1 MAGHIQ
7 GVARGQGALLPAHL
21 DDYIAADHVAR
32 VISAFVDRI
41 DLAALDFRAAQTEA
55 TGRPPYHPGDLLKL
69 YLYGYFHGCQSSRRL
84 EAECRR
90 NIEVKW
96 LLGDL
101 RPDFCTIAKFRRE
114 NAGAI
119 VAVCAAFVQFCRQQ
133 GLLASRVAVIDGT
146 KIRAAVSPR
155 RVAWKSK
162 VQASLKEIRE
172 QIGKYLAALDAADKA
187 ESNEPSQLEQAA
199 WARQALERLRGR
211 EGRLGALLQ
220 AIAAGGRD
228 ALVRGETEARP
239 MTCNGKSVGPA
250 YNVQTAVSPDTHLI
264 LHFQV
269 TQDGNDRQQLAPMAE
284 AAQQVLGLQPAPPAA
299 DTAASPQQQMPD
311 PTPDP
316 TSAPDS
322 AEPLQVLADSG
333 YSNGEHAAR
342 CEALGIVPCAP
353 PVRAVNSKG
362 LFDRTSFVFD
372 AASNTYVCPAGERM
386 HLKQTRADDKLD
398 TYRARS
404 CATCALKPQC
414 TTSDVRTV
422 TRSWYEPEL
431 ERMAQRIK
439 NDPSLMQRRKATVE
453 HPFGTIKTKFGG
465 RFLTRG
471 LVRTSAEM
479 ALQVLSYNFGRILK
493 LRGAENL
500 LAALA

>member
-1 MAGHIQ
+1 MAGHIR
-7 GVARGQGALLPAHL
+7 GVARGQGALFPAHL
-21 DDYIAADHVAR
+21 DDYIAADHVVR

-41 DLAALDFRAAQTEA
+41 DLAALDFRSVHAEA

-69 YLYGYFHGCQSSRRL
+69 YLYGYFNCCQSSRRL

-114 NAGAI
+114 NARAV
-119 VAVCAAFVQFCRQQ
+119 VAVCAVFIQFCRQE
-133 GLLASRVAVIDGT
+133 GLLASRVVVIDGT
-146 KIRAAVSPR
+146 KIRAVASPR
-155 RVAWKSK
+155 RVIWKSK

-187 ESNEPSQLEQAA
+187 EGNQPSASEQAA
-199 WARQALERLRGR
+199 WARVALERLRRR
-211 EGRLGALLQ
+211 EVLKEALLQ
-220 AIAAGGRD
+220 AIADGNRD
-228 ALVRGETEARP
+228 ALVPGEVEARP
-239 MTCNGKSVGPA
+239 MVCNGKSVGPA

-284 AAQQVLGLQPAPPAA
+284 AVQQVLGLQPTPSA
-299 DTAASPQQQMPD
+299 DDTSTSPKEQTSD
-311 PTPDP
+311 PTP
-316 TSAPDS
+316 APDS

-333 YSNGEHAAR
+333 YSSGEHAAR

-372 AASNTYVCPAGERM
+372 PASNTYICPAGERM
-386 HLKQTRADDKLD
+386 HRKQTRADDKLD
-398 TYRARS
+398 TYKATS
-404 CATCALKPQC
+404 CTTCALKPQC
-414 TTSDVRTV
+414 TTSDFRTV
-422 TRSWYEPEL
+422 SRSWFEPEL
-431 ERMAQRIK
+431 DRMALRIK
-439 NDPSLMQRRKATVE
+439 NDPSLMKRRKATVE

-479 ALQVLSYNFGRILK
+479 ALQVLSYNFGRIFK
-493 LRGAENL
+493 LRSTEKL